1 MYILSI
7 MLLLCLCTC
16 QQMFV
21 LLIETIQACVLCL
34 RAQIPAGLSVTAD
47 AYRPVPTEMDE
58 MPAPPPN
65 YSEM

>member
-1 MYILSI
+1 
-7 MLLLCLCTC
+7 
-16 QQMFV
+16 MFV